1 MKYFYTAKKTDGTEH
16 SGTIE
21 AADRTGFFGEFKK
34 LNEQL
39 VTIKEESQSKFK
51 KLNFNISFSRIK
63 IIDKIVFARNLA
75 GMLEAGLS
83 LSRAITVSER
93 QTKNPKLKAIFVDLN
108 ANISAG
114 KTFHESM
121 ALHTDIFPP
130 IFISMA
136 RAGEESGNLAESLR
150 QVSNQMEKS
159 YQIKKKVKGAM
170 IYPGIILS
178 IMVLI
183 GVLMMIFV
191 VPRLTKTFKDMKTEL
206 PGSTKLVIWLSD
218 FLSNH
223 YITGIAIV
231 VGAIFGL
238 IYASKTKKG
247 KRVIDFCVLKI
258 PVVNTIVKESN
269 SAQTARTLSSLLTAG
284 VDLLVAVKITGEV
297 LQNSYFKEVLEKTE
311 GIVERGQP
319 LSTVFEKE
327 EKLFPIFV
335 SEMMNVGEETGKL
348 ATMLVGVANFYE
360 NEVEQKTKDMSTI
373 VEPFLMVIIGLSV
386 GFFAVSM
393 ITPMY
398 SVMNNI

>member
-1 MKYFYTAKKTDGTEH
+1 MKFTYTAKQVDGSVH

-21 AADRTGFFGEFKK
+21 ANDKSGFYAEFRK
-34 LNEQL
+34 LNEQIL
-39 VTIKEESQSKFK
+39 EVNEVIENKFK
-51 KLNFNISFSRIK
+51 KINFNISFSRIK
-63 IIDKIVFARNLA
+63 IIDKIVFARNLS

-93 QTKNPKLKAIFVDLN
+93 QTRNPKLKKIFIDLN
-108 ANISAG
+108 ADVSAG
-114 KTFHESM
+114 KTFHE
-121 ALHTDIFPP
+121 ALAVHNKIFPP
-130 IFISMA
+130 IFISMV
-136 RAGEESGNLAESLR
+136 RAGEESGNLAESLK

-159 YQIKKKVKGAM
+159 YLIKKKVKGAM
-170 IYPGIILS
+170 MYPGIILC
-178 IMVLI
+178 IMAII
-183 GVLMMIFV
+183 GVLMMVFV

-206 PGSTKLVIWLSD
+206 PGSTKFVIWLSD

-223 YITGIAIV
+223 YVLGLGIVFA
-231 VGAIFGL
+231 AIFGI
-238 IYASKTKKG
+238 IYASKTKIG
-247 KRVIDFCVLKI
+247 KRVIDFCILKI
-258 PVVNTIVKESN
+258 PVISTIVKESN
-269 SAQTARTLSSLLTAG
+269 SAQTARTLSSLLSAG

-297 LQNSYFKEVLEKTE
+297 LQNSYFKEVLQKTE
-311 GIVERGQP
+311 VIVGKGQP

-327 EKLFPIFV
+327 EKIFPIFV

-373 VEPFLMVIIGLSV
+373 IEPFLMVIIGLSV